1 MEPGVKR
8 ITTTKKS
15 NKLVKTLL
23 IVAGVLGL
31 ILILVAIYF
40 YAIKPATERE
50 IVADKTCT
58 CYLIDPAVT
67 TDECQDPRKGFNFT
81 QTTVKGNEACPKCTT
96 SKVDT
101 TQLNTA
107 TDPKLFVSCPLQNA
121 QDLRCKL
128 MTITDKDGKIITGQI
143 APGEEITVEATFDKK
158 YINPHFT
165 INSTT
170 EEPDTISEDGLTI
183 KKSFTNFTGTSADI
197 VATADEGSGALINSP
212 LCKRIVSISQQA
224 SARVNGLQLTKRIE
238 EKLNKVSKATLKVS
252 NLKESENLNIEFSFG
267 NQKFATL
274 SLVKGLAYDGGK
286 NEITIIEQD
295 LYNSENFSNNLSFA
309 QLDDFVGTVEVTAKL
324 QDGES
329 VLGEATA
336 SLTFDEITDETP
348 VDDGE
353 KPGDDIPPEENIE
366 ESDFKVTGSANLT
379 CLERVAPNN
388 RVTFTINITNGA
400 ESTQTIKS
408 IKNKLPLGFTYVL
421 GSSRINSVSVSDIN
435 YLKSTDIGETK
446 ELVWASSGGWAI
458 SAGQSLSLVFSA
470 EAGPN
475 AITGENR
482 DEVVIEPEQVPV
494 DPNNLRAE
502 IIINVEQACNPV
514 IPEEGEGNEG
524 QTPNIPDTGIF
535 DTTLGRV
542 ILGLLIVAIGWYL
555 YTKPFGQIVAKKFVD
570 SEVYKEAEMT
580 SWRIFKPKKYFEEST
595 VKKLGKKK

>member
-15 NKLVKTLL
+15 NKVVKILL
-23 IVAGVLGL
+23 IIAGVLGL

-40 YAIKPATERE
+40 YGIKPATEKE
-50 IVADKTCT
+50 VIADKTCT

-81 QTTVKGNEACPKCTT
+81 QTTVKGDEACPKCST

-101 TQLNTA
+101 SQLNTA
-107 TDPKLFVSCPLQNA
+107 TDPKLFVSCPLQNL

-252 NLKESENLNIEFSFG
+252 NLKESENLNIEFSFD
-267 NQKFATL
+267 NQQFANL

-295 LYNSENFSNNLSFA
+295 LYNSENFSNNLSFE
-309 QLDDFVGTVEVTAKL
+309 QLDNFVGTVEVTAKL

-348 VDDGE
+348 KEEE
-353 KPGDDIPPEENIE
+353 KPAEEIPEENIE
-366 ESDFKVTGSANLT
+366 ESDFKVTGSANLS

-400 ESTQTIKS
+400 ENSQTIKS

-421 GSSRINSVSVSDIN
+421 GSTRINSVSVTDIN
-435 YLKSTDIGETK
+435 YFKSTDIGDTK

-470 EAGPN
+470 EVGPN
-475 AITGENR
+475 AITGQNTN
-482 DEVVIEPEQVPV
+482 EVVIEPEQVPV

-502 IIINVEQACNPV
+502 IIVNVEQACNP
-514 IPEEGEGNEG
+514 IAPGEEDDNTEK
-524 QTPNIPDTGIF
+524 PPKIPDTGIF
-535 DTTLGRV
+535 DTTLARV
-542 ILGLLIVAIGWYL
+542 VLGLLIVAVGWYL
-555 YTKPFGQIVAKKFVD
+555 YTKPFGQIVAKKFVN

-580 SWRIFKPKKYFEEST
+580 SWRIFKPKKYFEENT

>member
-15 NKLVKTLL
+15 NKVVKILL
-23 IVAGVLGL
+23 IIAGVLGL

-40 YAIKPATERE
+40 YGIKPATEKE
-50 IVADKTCT
+50 VIADKTCT

-81 QTTVKGNEACPKCTT
+81 QTTVKGDEACPKCST

-101 TQLNTA
+101 SQLNTA
-107 TDPKLFVSCPLQNA
+107 TDPKLFVSCPLQNL

-252 NLKESENLNIEFSFG
+252 NLKESENLNIEFSFD
-267 NQKFATL
+267 NQQFANL

-295 LYNSENFSNNLSFA
+295 LYNSENFSNNLSFE
-309 QLDDFVGTVEVTAKL
+309 QLDNFVGTVEVTAKL

-348 VDDGE
+348 KEEE
-353 KPGDDIPPEENIE
+353 KPAEEIPEENIE
-366 ESDFKVTGSANLT
+366 ESDFKVTGSANLS

-400 ESTQTIKS
+400 ENSQTIKS

-421 GSSRINSVSVSDIN
+421 GSTRINSVSVTDIN
-435 YLKSTDIGETK
+435 YFKSTDIGETK

-470 EAGPN
+470 EVGPN
-475 AITGENR
+475 AITGQNTN
-482 DEVVIEPEQVPV
+482 EVVIEPEQVPV

-502 IIINVEQACNPV
+502 IIVNVEQACNP
-514 IPEEGEGNEG
+514 IAPGEEDDNTEK
-524 QTPNIPDTGIF
+524 PPKIPDTGIF
-535 DTTLGRV
+535 DTTLARV
-542 ILGLLIVAIGWYL
+542 VLGLLIVAVGWYL
-555 YTKPFGQIVAKKFVD
+555 YTKPFGQIVAKKFVN

-580 SWRIFKPKKYFEEST
+580 SWRIFKPKKYFEENT